1 MERIRRLAHYL
12 VRLVGVI
19 WPVVRRLTSLSLP
32 VTTTAIKQGRLD
44 GQEGTKNQVEG
55 EGRNGSKKD
64 GGSRSIRSVTK
75 GRLEKIRKA

>member
-1 MERIRRLAHYL
+1 MFAHYL
-12 VRLVGVI
+12 GRLVGAI
-19 WPVVRRLTSLSLP
+19 WQVVRRLAPLSLT
-32 VTTTAIKQGRLD
+32 VTATAIKRGRLD